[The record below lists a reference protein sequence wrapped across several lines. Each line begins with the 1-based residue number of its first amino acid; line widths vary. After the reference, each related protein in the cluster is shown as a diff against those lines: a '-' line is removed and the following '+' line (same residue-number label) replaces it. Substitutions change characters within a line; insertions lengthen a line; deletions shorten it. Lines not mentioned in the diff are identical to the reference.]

1 MGCQQSKAIQLDS
14 GHGHG
19 HGNGTTNKSGLRT
32 VDTSPMSPMS
42 NADSP
47 RSLSL
52 KSLNLNL
59 PKEINKIADPGQR
72 LFTLLQM
79 TIQNSHQNKLLFDN
93 ANDNNNNNSDVDHL
107 IWAKV
112 IKICE
117 KHPNSADYQHPQSG
131 DTPLHLACR
140 LLALIPYDDPHQNL
154 HMAPLD
160 AIRMFIRC
168 SADIASRTNQKG
180 YIALHEAICPPS
192 STTYHAHAHASSAA
206 IQHHTQIINLLIAA
220 DYESSLDYL
229 QRTDVIHN
237 KHDGAGTPLYHAVA
251 SLPDDFSTPPGS
263 TIQFISAIHFPCPMM
278 VSAKNDSNHDKP
290 LALLYR
296 RFSRQF
302 DQSEK
307 FFPGDNS
314 RREVLDHRNRYKTA
328 AMNSWKIILA
338 LLDPLL
344 DKRKAVSDFY
354 MVHAA
359 VRIDCPPDLL
369 RYIIETRP
377 EEVRQTNEVGRL
389 PLHVAADAKIMQ
401 MQSNSHSHSS
411 RDTSTS
417 TVNSASR
424 YHYKF
429 VIDELLYSY
438 PDGAA
443 SVDADN
449 MLPLQLAVNSGKT
462 WIGGGTKSLYDVYPD
477 AMARV
482 PVEEFPTI
490 KSALSFSTNYAGER
504 EEGHGQGQG
513 QGQTSSGTGD
523 DAGLNGI
530 IKEEHYDAI
539 MMVQKRDADLGDV
552 ISAMWANEE
561 DGGVQMLGCAA
572 IADMA
577 KKIKKNDPRLRSMAL
592 TAVTTVVNAMKNHPN
607 EPAVQEKACGALRL
621 LAPADNYREVSFAAS
636 GAAASIV
643 GAMQAHVSDAI
654 VQREACSALR
664 DIVKYG
670 GPDRATVIAS
680 VSGFTALQNS
690 LGAHPNNV
698 HVQREACLTL
708 EALTAIQSANLPDLP
723 GIQTAPLLE
732 AARER
737 FPDACKEV
745 AEIVLSRLS

>member
-1 MGCQQSKAIQLDS
+1 MGCQQSKAIQLGS
-14 GHGHG
+14 GHEG
-19 HGNGTTNKSGLRT
+19 TNKSGGLRT

-42 NADSP
+42 ATASP

-52 KSLNLNL
+52 SL

-72 LFTLLQM
+72 LFRLLQM
-79 TIQNSHQNKLLFDN
+79 TIEKSQSNSNKNKLLP
-93 ANDNNNNNSDVDHL
+93 AVAVDKDDL

-112 IKICE
+112 VKICE
-117 KHPNSADYQHPQSG
+117 KHPNSADYQHPSSG

-140 LLALIPYDDPHQNL
+140 LLALVPYDDASIGL
-154 HMAPLD
+154 AMAPLD

-168 SADIASRTNQKG
+168 SADIASRTNSKG
-180 YIALHEAICPPS
+180 YIALHDAICPP
-192 STTYHAHAHASSAA
+192 AANINVNASPAA
-206 IQHHTQIINLLIAA
+206 IHHHTQVINLLIAA
-220 DYESSLDYL
+220 DYESSLEYL

-237 KHDGAGTPLYHAVA
+237 KNDGAGTPLYHAVA
-251 SLPDDFSTPPGS
+251 SLSDDFTSPPGS

-314 RREVLDHRNRYKTA
+314 RREVLDYRNKYKTA

-338 LLDPLL
+338 LLDPLM
-344 DKRKAVSDFY
+344 DKKKAVSDFY

-377 EEVRQTNEVGRL
+377 EEVRQTNDVGRL
-389 PLHVAADAKIMQ
+389 PLHVAADAKIMNMN
-401 MQSNSHSHSS
+401 MQSNYSHSHG
-411 RDTSTS
+411 DCM
-417 TVNSASR
+417 NSASR

-482 PVEEFPTI
+482 PVEEFPSI
-490 KSALSFSTNYAGER
+490 KSALSFSTNYVGER
-504 EEGHGQGQG
+504 EEGR
-513 QGQTSSGTGD
+513 TGTGE
-523 DAGLNGI
+523 DAGLSGI
-530 IKEEHYDAI
+530 VKEEHYDAI

-577 KKIKKNDPRLRSMAL
+577 KKIKKNDPQLRSMAL

-654 VQREACSALR
+654 VQKEACSALR

-737 FPDACKEV
+737 YPDACKEV

>member
-1 MGCQQSKAIQLDS
+1 MGCQQSKAIRLDS
-14 GHGHG
+14 GHGG
-19 HGNGTTNKSGLRT
+19 GGATNKSGLRT
-32 VDTSPMSPMS
+32 VDTSPISPMS
-42 NADSP
+42 NAASP
-47 RSLSL
+47 RSGSQSLS
-52 KSLNLNL
+52 L
-59 PKEINKIADPGQR
+59 PKEINKISDPGQR

-79 TIQNSHQNKLLFDN
+79 TLQNSLQNKLLLDSN
-93 ANDNNNNNSDVDHL
+93 ANANANANANNNAYDNDHL

-117 KHPNSADYQHPQSG
+117 KHPNSAGYQHPPSG

-140 LLALIPYDDPHQNL
+140 LLALVPYDDSHQNL
-154 HMAPLD
+154 NMAPLD

-168 SADIASRTNQKG
+168 SADIASRTNKKG
-180 YIALHEAICPPS
+180 YIALHDAICPPS
-192 STTYHAHAHASSAA
+192 SNANANAHANANANAYSAA
-206 IQHHTQIINLLIAA
+206 IQHQTQVINLLIAA
-220 DYESSLDYL
+220 DYESSLEYL
-229 QRTDVIHN
+229 QRTDIIHN
-237 KHDGAGTPLYHAVA
+237 KHDGAGTPIYHAVA
-251 SLPDDFSTPPGS
+251 SLPDDFTSPPGS
-263 TIQFISAIHFPCPMM
+263 TTQFISAIHFPCPMM

-338 LLDPLL
+338 LLDPML
-344 DKRKAVSDFY
+344 DKRKAMSDFY

-401 MQSNSHSHSS
+401 MQSS
-411 RDTSTS
+411 RDMSTS
-417 TVNSASR
+417 ASASIGNSASR

-482 PVEEFPTI
+482 SVEEFPTI

-504 EEGHGQGQG
+504 EEGQPSA
-513 QGQTSSGTGD
+513 SSGD

-577 KKIKKNDPRLRSMAL
+577 KKIKTNDPRLRSMAL

-664 DIVKYG
+664 DIVKFG

-723 GIQTAPLLE
+723 GIQTAPLLN

-737 FPDACKEV
+737 FPDECKEV